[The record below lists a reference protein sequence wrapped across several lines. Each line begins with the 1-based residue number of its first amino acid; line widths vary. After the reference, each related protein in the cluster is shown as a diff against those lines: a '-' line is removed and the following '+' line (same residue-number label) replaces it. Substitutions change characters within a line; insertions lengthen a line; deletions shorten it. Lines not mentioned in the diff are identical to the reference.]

1 MHPDTPTPAPAAAP
15 RPRAPLLALILA
27 LASALG
33 LWSIASPFL
42 APDTTLARRATAAAA
57 QAVARTD
64 DAPLLFLLLLGLCL
78 VVVVAGLET
87 GRLDARRIAVLGVL
101 LGVNAVLRL
110 VPGPGGFSAVF
121 LLPILCGYVLGPAFG
136 FLLGS
141 LSLAVSAVLANALGP
156 WLPFQMMAAGWIGMV
171 SGWLPDLGGRWGWRR
186 AEIAVLAAWGAAAG
200 LLYGALVNLW
210 FWPFLAPAG
219 GGVDAATAWEPGSG
233 PAAAA
238 LRYGLFYLA
247 TSLWWDLGRAAGN
260 LVLIAAAGPAV
271 LKLLRRFARRFSFSL
286 EG

>member
-1 MHPDTPTPAPAAAP
+1 MTLPSAP

-33 LWSIASPFL
+33 LWAIAAPFL
-42 APDTTLARRATAAAA
+42 TPDATLAHRAAATAA
-57 QAVARTD
+57 QATARSD

-87 GRLDARRIAVLGVL
+87 GRLDARRVAVLGVL

-121 LLPILCGYVLGPAFG
+121 LLPILCGYVFGPTFG

-141 LSLAVSAVLANALGP
+141 LSLAVSAVLTNALGP
-156 WLPFQMMAAGWIGMV
+156 WLPFQMMAAGWIGMA
-171 SGWLPDLGGRWGWRR
+171 SGWLPRFGGGRGRR
-186 AEIAVLAAWGAAAG
+186 FEIAALAAWGAAAG

-210 FWPFLAPAG
+210 FCPFLAPAG
-219 GGVDAATAWEPGSG
+219 DTTTWEPGG
-233 PAAAA
+233 GLAAAA
-238 LRYGLFYLA
+238 ARYGLFYLT
-247 TSLWWDLGRAAGN
+247 TSLWWDLGRAGGN
-260 LVLIAAAGPAV
+260 LALIAAAGGPV
-271 LKLLRRFARRFSFSL
+271 LKLLRRFARRFTFSL
-286 EG
+286 AG